1 MTTKIKWRLGKLPDP
16 SEVTLLL
23 KEGVLTKDEAREI
36 LFSQVTEED
45 RDKESLQQE
54 IKFLRELVNKLSNR
68 YDIVQQ
74 IRYIEKPYIT
84 TPWWSGYQTYCNTAS
99 NLDSSSTLTY
109 SSGLGTVNS
118 YAMNASSLGS
128 QTSGSV
134 AFGNSDA
141 GFNDIKTF

>member
-54 IKFLRELVNKLSNR
+54 IKFLRELVNKLSSR
-68 YDIVQQ
+68 SEIVQY
-74 IRYIEKPYIT
+74 IRYIEKPYT
-84 TPWWSGYQTYCNTAS
+84 NSPWWSGYQTYCSAPDLSSQSGLTYTSGIGSQSNALYAVNGSNTAS
-99 NLDSSSTLTY
+99 ISY
-109 SSGLGTVNS
+109 SSGSAV
-118 YAMNASSLGS
+118 
-128 QTSGSV
+128 
-134 AFGNSDA
+134 SDA